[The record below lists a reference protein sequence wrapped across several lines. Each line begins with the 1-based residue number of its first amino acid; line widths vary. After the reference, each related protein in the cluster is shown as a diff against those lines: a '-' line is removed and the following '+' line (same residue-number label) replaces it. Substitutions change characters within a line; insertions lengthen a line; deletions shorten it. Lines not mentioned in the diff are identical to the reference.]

1 MKFSQIEIK
10 ELLISTVALA
20 LMFSRFNLDVLP
32 ITLFVVIFAFASHE
46 VLGHKLFA
54 QHYGFDAEFRMWP
67 SGIILGLLM
76 ALMGGFVFAA
86 PGAVMISPISKKFAF
101 SVGKM
106 NIQQY
111 GLIAASGP
119 MVNIA
124 IGLIMFGALFYYP
137 FDILALTARISF
149 FLALFNMIPF
159 GPLDG
164 EKVMKWSWKVWGL
177 ISGIA
182 LIGYLIL

>member
-1 MKFSQIEIK
+1 MKFSQREIK
-10 ELLISTVALA
+10 ELLISTLALA
-20 LMFSRFNLDVLP
+20 VMFSRFNIDVFP
-32 ITLFVVIFAFASHE
+32 ITLFVVVLVFASHE
-46 VLGHKLFA
+46 ILGHKLFA
-54 QHYGFDAEFRMWP
+54 QHYGFDAEYRMWS

-101 SVGKM
+101 TVGKM
-106 NIQQY
+106 TKQQY
-111 GLIAASGP
+111 GLIAASGA
-119 MVNIA
+119 MVNIV
-124 IGLIMFGALFYYP
+124 IGLTMIGALYYYP
-137 FDILALTARISF
+137 LEILALTARVSF

-177 ISGIA
+177 ITGIA
-182 LIGYLIL
+182 LIGYFIL